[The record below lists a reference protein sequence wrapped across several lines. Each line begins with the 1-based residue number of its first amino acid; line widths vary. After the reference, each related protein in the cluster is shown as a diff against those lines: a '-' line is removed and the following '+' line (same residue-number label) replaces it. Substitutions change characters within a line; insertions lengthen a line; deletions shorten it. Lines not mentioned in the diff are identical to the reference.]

1 MLSIRPKGES
11 LIFEQG
17 KTLTLQISEGI
28 FYTGNEGLIQELAV
42 ILLSNAIQYSLPGS
56 EITVSLRAKGSH
68 RVLTVHNTGSY
79 IDPGSTGLG
88 LAIAG
93 YGC

>member
-1 MLSIRPKGES
+1 M
-11 LIFEQG
+11 
-17 KTLTLQISEGI
+17 
-28 FYTGNEGLIQELAV
+28 

-93 YGC
+93 YVC